1 MFTRKGKSIA
11 LLSLCCIL
19 FAVPV
24 KANTVSF
31 YLQDIGELEISGFQ
45 LFFAEPNFPVDYDW
59 DAFTSDFE
67 YNWGA
72 DQSPN
77 KQGGWELVSLFR
89 SEGNIDYAV
98 GIGATALTLSNTELK
113 LEEGLVLTMS
123 SQNTDFVMD
132 IENLSNVFFDFALP
146 NGEPIELILTESW
159 VNGDQTVIASAVP
172 IPSSMLLLGGG
183 LIGFIVSRR
192 KRKR

>member
-1 MFTRKGKSIA
+1 MLARKGKSLA
-11 LLSLCCIL
+11 LLSLCCLL

-31 YLQDIGELEISGFQ
+31 YLQDIGELEISAFQ

-67 YNWGA
+67 YDWGN
-72 DQSPN
+72 DQSQN
-77 KQGGWELVSLFR
+77 KPGGWELVSLFR

-113 LEEGLVLTMS
+113 LEEGLVLTMF
-123 SQNTDFVMD
+123 SQNTDFVID
-132 IENLSNVFFDFALP
+132 IENLSNSFFDFASP
-146 NGEPIELILTESW
+146 NGELIELMFSESW
-159 VNGDQTVIASAVP
+159 LNGDQTVIASAVP
-172 IPSSMLLLGGG
+172 IPSSILLLGGG
-183 LIGFIVSRR
+183 LIGFIISRR
-192 KRKR
+192 KKR